1 MLLSGP
7 ENFFSGCLRVF
18 TEAPVLSGQGG
29 KKVLDFGAYT
39 TRETATMK
47 NSKGF
52 TIVELLVAI
61 AITGIVMAGVYSVYY
76 AQQKSA
82 LVQEQMAAMQQ
93 NLRAALYF
101 LEREIRI
108 AGYNPER
115 TAAAGIVAMN
125 NTNIRITMDLHDGVD
140 NDGDGDTDEPDE
152 EGNGDGDILDPGE
165 DVTYLLLDPDG
176 DGIFG
181 LFKRDNV
188 SGIDVPI
195 AENVDA
201 LDFRYFDEDRNPA
214 AAPDDV
220 RSVQISIVARA
231 GRNDPGYT
239 DTDTYFNQQGA
250 TILAAQNDQ
259 FRRRQLSAEVLCRN
273 MGVL

>member
-1 MLLSGP
+1 
-7 ENFFSGCLRVF
+7 
-18 TEAPVLSGQGG
+18 
-29 KKVLDFGAYT
+29 
-39 TRETATMK
+39 MK

-115 TAAAGIVAMN
+115 TAAAGIAAMN
-125 NTNIRITMDLHDGVD
+125 NTNIRITMDLHDGAD

-188 SGIDVPI
+188 AGIDIPARGKCLGHSAPCDFTI
-195 AENVDA
+195 AIETQDQGIGTA
-201 LDFRYFDEDRNPA
+201 L
-214 AAPDDV
+214 
-220 RSVQISIVARA
+220 
-231 GRNDPGYT
+231 GRQETGIFQAQRRHRRT
-239 DTDTYFNQQGA
+239 QGA
-250 TILAAQNDQ
+250 QRLGQ
-259 FRRRQLSAEVLCRN
+259 
-273 MGVL
+273 

>member
-1 MLLSGP
+1 
-7 ENFFSGCLRVF
+7 
-18 TEAPVLSGQGG
+18 
-29 KKVLDFGAYT
+29 
-39 TRETATMK
+39 MK
-47 NSKGF
+47 NNKGF

-82 LVQEQMAAMQQ
+82 MVQEQVAAMQQ

-115 TAAAGIVAMN
+115 TAAAGVMTLN
-125 NTNIRITMDLHDGVD
+125 NTNIRITMDLHDGAD

-152 EGNGDGDILDPGE
+152 EGNGDGDVLDPGE

-176 DGIFG
+176 DGING

-188 SGIDVPI
+188 AGIDIPI

-214 AAPDDV
+214 AVPDDV
-220 RSVQISIVARA
+220 RSVQISLVARVA
-231 GRNDPGYT
+231 RMDPGYT
-239 DTDTYFNQQGA
+239 DTDPYLNQQGT

-273 MGVL
+273 MGAI